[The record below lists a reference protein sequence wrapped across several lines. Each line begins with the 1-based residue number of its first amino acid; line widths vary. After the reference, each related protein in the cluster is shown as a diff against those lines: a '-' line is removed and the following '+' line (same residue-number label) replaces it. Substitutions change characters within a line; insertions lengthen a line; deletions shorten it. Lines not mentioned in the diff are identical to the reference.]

1 MLIMN
6 KDHAAAFWG
15 LAFVLFAG
23 LFLLMPA
30 VGFTLL
36 FLGLLYGTLK
46 DEFVDA

>member
-1 MLIMN
+1 MSIMTE
-6 KDHAAAFWG
+6 DHVAAFWG

-30 VGFTLL
+30 LGFSLL

-46 DEFVDA
+46 DEFVD